1 MNMRNA
7 SLCIRDLAPL
17 SLPEKYMSPSVFTVV
32 CLKIHSTYLKLLNSD
47 NITLK
52 YTTKNVN

>member
-17 SLPEKYMSPSVFTVV
+17 SSPEKYMSTSVFTVV

-52 YTTKNVN
+52 YTTKKC